1 MNAPIRVP
9 YISIH
14 VGRSDDIEVARCG
27 LNGHKPDRVY
37 GSCRLPGFT
46 LQHAECFLGQWLH
59 VHREAS
65 RASWNP
71 AHCQTVHLSAA
82 W

>member
-9 YISIH
+9 YMSIH

-59 VHREAS
+59 AQAATLPTAR
-65 RASWNP
+65 RCI
-71 AHCQTVHLSAA
+71 CQQRGNARG
-82 W
+82 